1 MARALRDMGS
11 RLPAWLKK
19 LSNTTEGVFVVG
31 PDERILTWNKAA
43 QRLLGHRAAD
53 VIGRP
58 CYAVLGG
65 RLRSGAAFCRHG
77 CSVKQCAGRKTLI
90 DPFDIKAPTSGHD
103 EVWLRVAI
111 TMLPTER
118 GTFLLH
124 TIRDARERAASEE
137 ALGAVVSTLKAH
149 GVTFRDE
156 PRDGRGG
163 DGNGRAELSD
173 GPVPGLTRKEAAVL
187 RLLADGQTTGQIA
200 AALGVSI
207 YTIRSHIRNML
218 KKAGVHSRT
227 ELVALALRA
236 HD

>member
-1 MARALRDMGS
+1 MARALRDVGS
-11 RLPAWLKK
+11 RVPAWLKK

-43 QRLLGHRAAD
+43 ERLLGQRSAE

-58 CYAVLGG
+58 CYSVLGG
-65 RLRSGAAFCRHG
+65 RLRSGAGFCRSN
-77 CSVKQCAGRKTLI
+77 CSVERCARRKTLVE
-90 DPFDIKAPTSGHD
+90 PFDIKVRTPAHD
-103 EVWLRVAI
+103 DVWVRVAI

-149 GVTFRDE
+149 GVAFRDG
-156 PRDGRGG
+156 PRDGRAG
-163 DGNGRAELSD
+163 DGNGLAELSD

-187 RLLADGQTTGQIA
+187 RLLAAGQTTGQIA